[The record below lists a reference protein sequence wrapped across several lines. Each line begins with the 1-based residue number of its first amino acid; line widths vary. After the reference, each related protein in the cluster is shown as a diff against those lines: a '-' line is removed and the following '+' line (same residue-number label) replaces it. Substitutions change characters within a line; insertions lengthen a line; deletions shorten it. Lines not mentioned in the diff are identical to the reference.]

1 MKGCGLQVA
10 RQLRRNRRFLSTSE
24 EPSKNISS
32 FEKARNL
39 FESSAQVIVVAG
51 TVFGGAYYLG
61 GQHVSLIAELNSLK
75 KEILVEAK
83 VSAEKEHALAKVSD
97 EKEQAL
103 AKVSAEKE
111 QALAKVSAEKEQA
124 LKSILAEKE
133 KTTLEKEQALAKVLA
148 ETDQALKSILAEK
161 EKTQAAEKREL
172 EARIRE
178 LESTI
183 KNLKPSN

>member
-39 FESSAQVIVVAG
+39 FESSAQLIVVAG
-51 TVFGGAYYLG
+51 TIVGGAYYLG
-61 GQHVSLIAELNSLK
+61 AQHVSLIAEVNSLK
-75 KEILVEAK
+75 KEILVE
-83 VSAEKEHALAKVSD
+83 AKVSD

-111 QALAKVSAEKEQA
+111 
-124 LKSILAEKE
+124 
-133 KTTLEKEQALAKVLA
+133 
-148 ETDQALKSILAEK
+148 QALKSILAEK

-178 LESTI
+178 LESNI

>member
-1 MKGCGLQVA
+1 M
-10 RQLRRNRRFLSTSE
+10 
-24 EPSKNISS
+24 
-32 FEKARNL
+32 

-61 GQHVSLIAELNSLK
+61 GQHVSLIAEVNSLK

-83 VSAEKEHALAKVSD
+83 VSAEKE
-97 EKEQAL
+97 
-103 AKVSAEKE
+103 
-111 QALAKVSAEKEQA
+111 
-124 LKSILAEKE
+124 
-133 KTTLEKEQALAKVLA
+133 
-148 ETDQALKSILAEK
+148 QALKSILAEK

>member
-24 EPSKNISS
+24 EPSKQTSS
-32 FEKARNL
+32 FEKARKF
-39 FESSAQVIVVAG
+39 FESSGQVIVVSG
-51 TVFGGAYYLG
+51 TVIGGAYFLG

-83 VSAEKEHALAKVSD
+83 M
-97 EKEQAL
+97 
-103 AKVSAEKE
+103 SAEKE

-133 KTTLEKEQALAKVLA
+133 KTTLEKEQALAKVSA
-148 ETDQALKSILAEK
+148 EKEQALKSILAEK

-183 KNLKPSN
+183 KYLKPSN

>member
-10 RQLRRNRRFLSTSE
+10 RQLLRNRRFLSTSE
-24 EPSKNISS
+24 EPSKQTSS

-39 FESSAQVIVVAG
+39 FESSGQVILVAG
-51 TVFGGAYYLG
+51 TVFGGAYFLG

-83 VSAEKEHALAKVSD
+83 VSN

-133 KTTLEKEQALAKVLA
+133 KTTLEKEQALAKVSA
-148 ETDQALKSILAEK
+148 EKEQALKSILAEK

>member
-24 EPSKNISS
+24 EPSKQISS

-39 FESSAQVIVVAG
+39 FESSGQVILVAG

-83 VSAEKEHALAKVSD
+83 LSD
-97 EKEQAL
+97 
-103 AKVSAEKE
+103 EKE

-133 KTTLEKEQALAKVLA
+133 KTTLEKEKALAKVLA
-148 ETDQALKSILAEK
+148 EKEQALKSILAEK

>member
-24 EPSKNISS
+24 EPSKQTSS

-39 FESSAQVIVVAG
+39 FESSGQVILVAG
-51 TVFGGAYYLG
+51 TVFGGAYFLG

-83 VSAEKEHALAKVSD
+83 VSN

-111 QALAKVSAEKEQA
+111 QALAKVSAEKE
-124 LKSILAEKE
+124 
-133 KTTLEKEQALAKVLA
+133 
-148 ETDQALKSILAEK
+148 QALKSILAEK